1 MPYIGKSPQQG
12 NYSKL
17 DDFSGDF
24 DGSDATHAIASGGTA
39 IDPITPNALI
49 ISINGVLQEPATD
62 YTVSG
67 SNITFTTAPT
77 SGDNFF
83 GVAMGEGV
91 SIGTPSNSSVTSAKL
106 SGNLTVPGTLNTDD
120 TTDSTSGTSGSLQ
133 TDGGIG
139 AVKDIFTNATINVAG
154 DTAAGDNAAIGY
166 TSAEGLILTG
176 QGSTNDV
183 TIKNDADA
191 DVITIPTGG
200 TATTFAGDV
209 TMIGTTP
216 TLTIGDAGAEDAAI
230 VFDGNAQDFHI
241 GLDDTADSLVLGLG
255 SALGTTTHIKMDAA
269 GIVTKPLQPSFS
281 AIVSSTISNVTG
293 DSTAYIIVYNSEEF
307 DTNGD
312 FNTTDGLF
320 TAPVAGVYSFTA
332 GVVLGGITSSHT
344 KCDIFI
350 GDGTDNWFGAAEN
363 LYAVSWSGNRYLDLA
378 AIFWMDAGVTAHV
391 ELRIYNGAK
400 VIDVTG
406 ASYPVNWFSGC
417 LLA

>member
-1 MPYIGKSPQQG
+1 
-12 NYSKL
+12 
-17 DDFSGDF
+17 
-24 DGSDATHAIASGGTA
+24 
-39 IDPITPNALI
+39 
-49 ISINGVLQEPATD
+49 
-62 YTVSG
+62 
-67 SNITFTTAPT
+67 
-77 SGDNFF
+77 
-83 GVAMGEGV
+83 
-91 SIGTPSNSSVTSAKL
+91 
-106 SGNLTVPGTLNTDD
+106 
-120 TTDSTSGTSGSLQ
+120 
-133 TDGGIG
+133 
-139 AVKDIFTNATINVAG
+139 
-154 DTAAGDNAAIGY
+154 
-166 TSAEGLILTG
+166 
-176 QGSTNDV
+176 
-183 TIKNDADA
+183 
-191 DVITIPTGG
+191 
-200 TATTFAGDV
+200 
-209 TMIGTTP
+209 
-216 TLTIGDAGAEDAAI
+216 DAAI

-391 ELRIYNGAK
+391 E
-400 VIDVTG
+400 
-406 ASYPVNWFSGC
+406 
-417 LLA
+417 